1 MKTATFEARIEAALS
16 ATLQSNLTSDQ
27 AVACVTRLLS
37 AFKEIG
43 QLQRPEN
50 YTSDLH
56 FFEDVV
62 VYN

>member
-1 MKTATFEARIEAALS
+1 MKTTIEARIDAAIS

-43 QLQRPEN
+43 QAQHQEI
-50 YTSDLH
+50 YTNDLH
-56 FFEDVV
+56 FFEDDIIF
-62 VYN
+62 N